1 MIKKVPYIMKSI
13 QIKRFL
19 IMVASIVLLF
29 CLFGGLGLWFFLKSI
44 DNTQQGNIGNN
55 ATLPNNSQIKPGTP
69 NNNIGPNSG
78 DNQGLSADIQDTN
91 KYISTNGINAKV
103 KAQKYALLTN
113 GSLDKNKLNN
123 FMYDNINMLVPG
135 DCPIIS
141 YKLADLDND
150 GVDEIGLIYE
160 KIKDSDR
167 YLMLGTLRWKNDQ
180 LIKDVEAELKKNDYN
195 SESTEIIAGDI
206 ITGANSEFIF
216 LQKGDGKTIGSR
228 VKVAILFSR
237 GFSDFYTQDAGYEI
251 EVKDFDSDGKL
262 EIYTSEMD
270 GNSLK
275 RMFWSKWDGK
285 KFYVYNSTE
294 QPIVNEFL
302 VN

>member
-1 MIKKVPYIMKSI
+1 MKSI

-19 IMVASIVLLF
+19 VIVASIVLLF

-44 DNTQQGNIGNN
+44 DNTQQGDIGNIT
-55 ATLPNNSQIKPGTP
+55 TLPNNSQTNSGIP
-69 NNNIGPNSG
+69 NNDISQNSG
-78 DNQGLSADIQDTN
+78 DNQGLSTDIQDAS

-103 KAQKYALLTN
+103 KEQKYSLLTD
-113 GSLDKNKLNN
+113 GSLDKNKINI
-123 FMYDNINMLVPG
+123 FMNDNINMLVPR

-150 GVDEIGLIYE
+150 GVNEIGLMYE

-167 YLMLGTLRWKNDQ
+167 YLMIGTLRWKSDQ
-180 LIKDVEAELKKNDYN
+180 LIKDIEAEFKKNDYN
-195 SESTEIIAGDI
+195 VESTEIVAGDI

-216 LQKGDGKTIGSR
+216 LQKDDGKTMGSR
-228 VKVAILFSR
+228 VKVTILFSR
-237 GFSDFYTQDAGYEI
+237 GFSDFYTQDSGYEI

-262 EIYTSEMD
+262 EIYTSEMA
-270 GNSLK
+270 GQSLK

-285 KFYVYNSTE
+285 KFYVYNSVE
-294 QPIVNEFL
+294 QPIVDELL